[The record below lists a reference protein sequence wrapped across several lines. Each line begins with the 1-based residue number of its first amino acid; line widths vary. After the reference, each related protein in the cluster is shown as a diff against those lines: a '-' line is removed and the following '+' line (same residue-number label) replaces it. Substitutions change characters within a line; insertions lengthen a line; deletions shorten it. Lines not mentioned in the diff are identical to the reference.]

1 VNCPIDRVWEC
12 FTDIKHLEIINP
24 KEIELKITK
33 VTSHKLAQGSEI
45 WVEGKITIMLSKR
58 SKRYSMI
65 TSFSVSPS
73 VSPQQRQYVDEMLTG
88 PFEKWRHFLSI
99 TTTTK
104 SKRK

>member
-1 VNCPIDRVWEC
+1 MRACKDIFLVNCPIDRVWEF

-33 VTSHKLAQGSEI
+33 VTSHKLTQGSEI
-45 WVEGKITIMLSKR
+45 WVEGKITMMLSKR

-73 VSPQQRQYVDEMLTG
+73 VMITSKIKRSMKVPDRQIA
-88 PFEKWRHFLSI
+88 PN
-99 TTTTK
+99 
-104 SKRK
+104 